1 MKVAV
6 VMIVAQ
12 TEARLE
18 IMFMI
23 EQLCFEVLQVANN
36 TAIAAVFVF
45 LSPAWVVS
53 VVADVIAAVGA
64 VCITAVTHASLSIHA
79 AHSTPLTIEADDAI
93 AEFLHLGLSYREEC
107 WT

>member
-12 TEARLE
+12 TETEAKLE

-36 TAIAAVFVF
+36 TTIAAVFVF
-45 LSPAWVVS
+45 LSLA
-53 VVADVIAAVGA
+53 
-64 VCITAVTHASLSIHA
+64 
-79 AHSTPLTIEADDAI
+79 
-93 AEFLHLGLSYREEC
+93 
-107 WT
+107 

>member
-23 EQLCFEVLQVANN
+23 ERLYFEVLQVANN
-36 TAIAAVFVF
+36 TTIAAVFVF
-45 LSPAWVVS
+45 LSLA
-53 VVADVIAAVGA
+53 
-64 VCITAVTHASLSIHA
+64 
-79 AHSTPLTIEADDAI
+79 
-93 AEFLHLGLSYREEC
+93 
-107 WT
+107 